1 MAGSDPAPI
10 RVPVSAVCFSKLM
23 PVSDEQREL
32 DRKLSEDWAL
42 KHGEIYTVAQ
52 EGESVLVYTP
62 TFILH
67 GRVDRVGPIAIELL
81 DAGVVFET
89 GPYDKAANAEFVD
102 AQSWPEAVRI
112 PMSSI
117 CFSKLMS

>member
-1 MAGSDPAPI
+1 M
-10 RVPVSAVCFSKLM
+10 SAVCFSKLM